1 MEMGSDH
8 IKNIIFDLGGV
19 LLNLNLNA
27 CIKAF
32 HALGFKQNIMD
43 REQIF
48 SHKIFSRF
56 QNGDLNVE
64 EFYSHLREILGNPN
78 VSNERLKEAWNKMV
92 EDIPAQNVAALKKL
106 QLDFNIYLFSNTNPI
121 HVEKIEREF
130 YQTYGFSFASLF
142 RKVYYSHEIFNSKP
156 KISSYLKVVKDA
168 GIQASETLFVDD
180 LEKNIIGAQNAG
192 LKGLWLKPGMNIS
205 QVFEK

>member
-1 MEMGSDH
+1 MLWDLSKILWIGS
-8 IKNIIFDLGGV
+8 
-19 LLNLNLNA
+19 
-27 CIKAF
+27 
-32 HALGFKQNIMD
+32 
-43 REQIF
+43 RYF

-130 YQTYGFSFASLF
+130 YQTYGFLLHH
-142 RKVYYSHEIFNSKP
+142 YSGRFIIRMK
-156 KISSYLKVVKDA
+156 YL
-168 GIQASETLFVDD
+168 IQNQRSVR
-180 LEKNIIGAQNAG
+180 I
-192 LKGLWLKPGMNIS
+192 
-205 QVFEK
+205 